1 MEKSRFE
8 PPYQNKMLEIKST
21 DDLQSSRLNTI
32 EALDKTQNER
42 LNKIE
47 ALNELQS
54 TQLTQHD
61 EALSKQA
68 ADLSST
74 AEAIRQEES
83 ERAAAQ
89 QELDEAQTAALN
101 AAKDAQA
108 AKDQE
113 QDTAFE
119 AYKKVQEEID
129 SVQNAAIEKAEEW
142 QDENWKDEDGK
153 ELSLQEYI
161 SKMVAKELSDI
172 GKVNSTIDAK
182 EKVLADRLSVA
193 ETALAETQEKNEQL
207 EGLLRLYA
215 KNNSTAPTASNFKV
229 ENILVTDNIA
239 YVLDKGESVKAS
251 VNFTD
256 DANWFMPAYAK
267 VILNEEET
275 DNFSINESIITWQA
289 AEITND
295 TELYYKNALTE
306 KISDTKSIQ
315 FVKVK
320 LPNTTVDT
328 SKLTKPEG
336 DGKLNWTS
344 VGNAII
350 KDATERT
357 DIGFTYTKG
366 FEFLKAGSIEWDSYT
381 IGDNLENLFPSG
393 ADATTTVQL
402 QYNWEVEDNFGHN
415 EPVLVD
421 LGSYKKGD
429 FGKWYTTY
437 SLGEVYYKNA
447 TEITDI
453 QNNNFPTAT
462 SSVKDLFAGEYNFT
476 GKIRDR
482 SYTFSIKPEEKLLY
496 VGSNKFIFPDKISD
510 SDTEVVF
517 TAASADGDS
526 APATITFNIAKNEFF
541 KFYTVK

>member
-8 PPYQNKMLEIKST
+8 SPYQNKMLEIKAT
-21 DDLQSSRLNTI
+21 DDLQSSRLNSI
-32 EALDKTQNER
+32 ESLDKTQNER

-54 TQLTQHD
+54 THLTQHD

-74 AEAIRQEES
+74 AEAIRQEEN

-119 AYKKVQEEID
+119 AYKKAQEEID

-161 SKMVAKELSDI
+161 SKMVAKELEDI
-172 GKVNSTIDAK
+172 GKVNSTIDTK
-182 EKVLADRLSVA
+182 EK
-193 ETALAETQEKNEQL
+193 ALAARLKTAEDTLKETKEKNAQL

-229 ENILVTDNIA
+229 ENRPVTDNIA

-295 TELYYKNALTE
+295 TDLYYKNALTE

-320 LPNTTVDT
+320 LPNTVVDT

-344 VGNAII
+344 VENAII

-366 FEFLKAGSIEWDSYT
+366 FEFLKAGSTEWDSYT

-393 ADATTTVQL
+393 ADDTTKVQL

-437 SLGEVYYKNA
+437 SLGSEMALGKSKYTVPSTGFGA
-447 TEITDI
+447 T
-453 QNNNFPTAT
+453 NVT
-462 SSVKDLFAGEYNFT
+462 SVTDLFVENDSFNIQISSTPYAVY
-476 GKIRDR
+476 
-482 SYTFSIKPEEKLLY
+482 IKEGHLY
-496 VGSNKFIFPDKISD
+496 LGNNQFNFPDKISD

-517 TAASADGDS
+517 TASANTEDTFKGT
-526 APATITFNIAKNEFF
+526 TI
-541 KFYTVK
+541 KFTINSNAMFSFYGVK